1 MKTCPSDYY
10 VVAFQPGVHST
21 DFVSRSTAPS
31 LGEKMMGKDKAIR
44 STASVHEVSGAMD
57 ATQVQSMIE
66 KACGAKSTV
75 IDASRE

>member
-1 MKTCPSDYY
+1 
-10 VVAFQPGVHST
+10 
-21 DFVSRSTAPS
+21 
-31 LGEKMMGKDKAIR
+31 MMGKDKAIR